1 MNQDRDTG
9 MNKEMNI
16 RTNKKQIMMPTET
29 GTEKRPTGTAKGYL

>member
-16 RTNKKQIMMPTET
+16 RINKEQITMLT
-29 GTEKRPTGTAKGYL
+29 GTGSEKRPAGRGKRYL